1 MDDQLLKQFYD
12 QEHMRVEVYK
22 FFKQT
27 LDEIGLERMY
37 KGEETN
43 GMKLAKE
50 VLIKAEDKLKNKF
63 TIRTASK
70 DPRRA
75 E

>member
-37 KGEETN
+37 KGEDTN

-50 VLIKAEDKLKNKF
+50 VLIKAEDKLKGKF
-63 TIRTASK
+63 TTRIATK